1 MGGALRGGV
10 FSLFLYLT
18 SSFSCSII
26 LVSELQA
33 SPAHKEQS
41 QPVLQIKQTMAE
53 AEYFIW
59 IAPEGDFE
67 EEFGNITRM
76 LPTGEYFSPCKRV
89 PMTNRRRTRSVTD
102 VYVLNLAIADL
113 LFSLTLPF
121 LAVSKWK
128 GWIFGTP
135 LCKMVSLLKE
145 VNFFSGILL
154 LACISVDRY
163 LAIVHATRTL
173 TRKRYLVKF
182 VCMGTWGLSLV
193 LSLPFAIFR
202 QAYKPYR
209 SGTVC
214 YEVLGEATAD
224 LRITLRG
231 LSHIFGFLLPLF
243 IMLVCYGL
251 TLRTLF
257 KAHMRQKRR
266 AMWVIFAVVLV
277 FLLCCLPYNLVLL
290 SDTLLGAHLI
300 QDTCER
306 RNNIDQAL
314 YITEILGFSHSCLN
328 PVIYAFVGQSFRHEF
343 LKILANLVH
352 KEVLTHHSAS
362 FRTSLTT
369 IY

>member
-1 MGGALRGGV
+1 
-10 FSLFLYLT
+10 
-18 SSFSCSII
+18 
-26 LVSELQA
+26 
-33 SPAHKEQS
+33 
-41 QPVLQIKQTMAE
+41 MAE

-59 IAPEGDFE
+59 TAPEGDSE
-67 EEFGNITRM
+67 KEFGNITRM
-76 LPTGEYFSPCKRV
+76 LPTGDYFSPCKRV
-89 PMTNRRRTRSVTD
+89 PVTNRQALVAFYALVFLLSLLGNSLVMLVILHGRRARSVTD

-121 LAVSKWK
+121 LAVSKLK
-128 GWIFGTP
+128 DWIFGTP

-145 VNFFSGILL
+145 VNFFSSILL

-182 VCMGTWGLSLV
+182 VCVGIWGLSLV

-224 LRITLRG
+224 LRMTLRG
-231 LSHIFGFLLPLF
+231 LSHMFGFLLPLL

-257 KAHMRQKRR
+257 KAHMRQKHR

-300 QDTCER
+300 EDTCER

-343 LKILANLVH
+343 LKILANRGLVR
-352 KEVLTHHSAS
+352 KEVLTHHHAA
-362 FRTSLTT
+362 FHTSLTT
-369 IY
+369 IN

>member
-1 MGGALRGGV
+1 
-10 FSLFLYLT
+10 
-18 SSFSCSII
+18 
-26 LVSELQA
+26 
-33 SPAHKEQS
+33 
-41 QPVLQIKQTMAE
+41 MAE

-59 IAPEGDFE
+59 TNPEGDFE
-67 EEFGNITRM
+67 KEFGNITGM
-76 LPTGEYFSPCKRV
+76 LPTGDYFIPCKRV
-89 PMTNRRRTRSVTD
+89 PITNRQALVVFYALVSLLSLLGNSLVMLVILYRRRTRSVMD

-121 LAVSKWK
+121 LAVSKLK

-145 VNFFSGILL
+145 FNFFSGILL

-173 TRKRYLVKF
+173 ARKRYLVKF
-182 VCMGTWGLSLV
+182 VCVGIWGLSLI

-202 QAYKPYR
+202 QAYKPFR

-214 YEVLGEATAD
+214 YEVLGEATTD
-224 LRITLRG
+224 FRMTLRG
-231 LSHIFGFLLPLF
+231 LSHIFGFLLPLLT
-243 IMLVCYGL
+243 MLVCYGL
-251 TLRTLF
+251 TLRMLF
-257 KAHMRQKRR
+257 KTHMRQKHR
-266 AMWVIFAVVLV
+266 AMGVIFAVVLV

-300 QDTCER
+300 EDTCER
-306 RNNIDQAL
+306 RNDIDQAL

-328 PVIYAFVGQSFRHEF
+328 PIIYAFVGQNFRHEF
-343 LKILANLVH
+343 LKILANHGLVR
-352 KEVLTHHSAS
+352 KEVLTHRRVAFH
-362 FRTSLTT
+362 TSLTA